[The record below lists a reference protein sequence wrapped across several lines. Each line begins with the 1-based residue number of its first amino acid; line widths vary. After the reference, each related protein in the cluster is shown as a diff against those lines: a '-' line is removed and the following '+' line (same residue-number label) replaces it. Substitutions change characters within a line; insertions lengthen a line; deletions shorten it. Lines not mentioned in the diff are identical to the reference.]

1 MFFVYQASTGFLFR
15 SSLGF
20 LPFDEERKS
29 KLRRESKV
37 FTFGLFLCV
46 FQFTFSFFSLF
57 YACLSLLL
65 LYFYPC
71 FTLLLVSLV
80 HFHFTFTLLSGVFIF
95 LFSLLLL
102 MKGRRGKEEEEELK
116 QKIRTLLEEGKTY
129 KEIEEET
136 GASRRTIAKVK
147 KQLEKEEVGHRSP
160 LESPPTEDEEGE
172 IDEEEATKQLEA
184 IDKAARNT
192 ALNEVITKVKTKAK
206 LEIND
211 IYQLGLVLKDVL
223 QSEAGEEYYR
233 EAEKSGLPLDVWIQE
248 TLQKAL
254 WYRYFLIYAI
264 WKYPDLY
271 KVFNWSLDAFKL
283 WYQELKYQFF
293 KEEYERKRNYET
305 N

>member
-1 MFFVYQASTGFLFR
+1 
-15 SSLGF
+15 
-20 LPFDEERKS
+20 
-29 KLRRESKV
+29 
-37 FTFGLFLCV
+37 
-46 FQFTFSFFSLF
+46 
-57 YACLSLLL
+57 
-65 LYFYPC
+65 
-71 FTLLLVSLV
+71 
-80 HFHFTFTLLSGVFIF
+80 
-95 LFSLLLL
+95 
-102 MKGRRGKEEEEELK
+102 MKGRRGKEEEEELE
-116 QKIRTLLEEGKTY
+116 QKIRSLLEEGKTY

-136 GASRRTIAKVK
+136 GASRRTIAKIK

-160 LESPPTEDEEGE
+160 LESPPTQDEEEIEE
-172 IDEEEATKQLEA
+172 IDEEATKQLEA

-248 TLQKAL
+248 TLEKAL

-293 KEEYERKRNYET
+293 KEEYERRRSYEKED
-305 N
+305 